1 MKLLDLGLAEKGLTG
16 EKEKSAYPKKVE
28 STFQSILPLLPNCFA
43 CRSLRRHQ
51 SFEFF
56 KPVEDDVDQLSCCGQ
71 SLRIW
76 AATQRES
83 YAWGALTHQAANLPF
98 CVSL

>member
-28 STFQSILPLLPNCFA
+28 SIFQSILPFLPNFD

-51 SFEFF
+51 AFEFF
-56 KPVEDDVDQLSCCGQ
+56 KPVLDDVDL
-71 SLRIW
+71 
-76 AATQRES
+76 
-83 YAWGALTHQAANLPF
+83 AWFLLVFLDH
-98 CVSL
+98 